1 MTTVELLQQIG
12 LNKYEAEAYYT
23 LLANEPLT
31 GYELGK
37 RSQVPLSRSYEVL
50 ERLTE
55 KGLALVQ
62 PGDPPRYTAQDPQ
75 QFLEHVRHD
84 LESTLGALTAA
95 LSSLPHADITQE
107 FWVVRGRQNILARV
121 RAMIAATQATLNL
134 SMPADCYPTIADEL
148 AQARQRGCHIFQ
160 TTTELQQ
167 PMSDSV
173 LVLCDDHEALVGMVV
188 PVEGCQAV
196 VSSHIALRTTLSS
209 YFSHQHISGTTTTQA
224 PTQPA
229 SPHDQQDD
237 HDWVD
242 WEIRKQRHL
251 WSLSKPDRVA

>member
-23 LLANEPLT
+23 LLANEPMT

-84 LESTLGALTAA
+84 LESTLGALNTA
-95 LSSLPHADITQE
+95 LTSLPRADSTHE
-107 FWVVRGRQNILARV
+107 FWIARGRQNILVRV
-121 RAMIAATQATLNL
+121 RTMIATTQTTLNL
-134 SMPADCYPTIADEL
+134 SMPADCYPTIAEEL
-148 AQARQRGCHIFQ
+148 AQARQRGCRIFQ
-160 TTTELQQ
+160 TTTQQ
-167 PMSDSV
+167 PTSSII
-173 LVLCDDHEALVGMVV
+173 LVLCDDREALVGTVA
-188 PVEGCQAV
+188 PAESCQAI
-196 VSSHIALRTTLSS
+196 VSSHIALRAILSGH
-209 YFSHQHISGTTTTQA
+209 FSHQRISGTSAIQT
-224 PTQPA
+224 PTPA
-229 SPHDQQDD
+229 ASQDNQQDD